1 MNPKTGILRNICFFF
16 CKTRRPAKAKDFL
29 IKKFKF

>member
-1 MNPKTGILRNICFFF
+1 MNPKTGILRNICFF